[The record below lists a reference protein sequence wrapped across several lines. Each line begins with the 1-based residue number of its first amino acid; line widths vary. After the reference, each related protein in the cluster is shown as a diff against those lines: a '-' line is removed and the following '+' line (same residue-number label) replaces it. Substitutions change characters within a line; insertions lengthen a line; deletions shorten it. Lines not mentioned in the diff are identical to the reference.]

1 MLSEIVREKRRFGSI
16 PFKAIP
22 TTRFNILFFF
32 FQLSSSASSG
42 PADHPGSGSA
52 SGGMGNKQSA
62 SEPEDQQQQMTK
74 GKAAAAAAD
83 EVEPDP
89 LVEVPPPM
97 QPISSVPLT
106 GGGGPGDTNKVIEIC
121 LKKSVHPLLEKINPR
136 KKRSLKIHHIFLLLL
151 GRELIQFPPPLFL
164 VDW

>member
-1 MLSEIVREKRRFGSI
+1 
-16 PFKAIP
+16 
-22 TTRFNILFFF
+22 
-32 FQLSSSASSG
+32 
-42 PADHPGSGSA
+42 
-52 SGGMGNKQSA
+52 MGNKQSA
-62 SEPEDQQQQMTK
+62 SEPEDQQQQQQMTK

-136 KKRSLKIHHIFLLLL
+136 KKRSLLKFTT
-151 GRELIQFPPPLFL
+151 FFFFF
-164 VDW
+164 